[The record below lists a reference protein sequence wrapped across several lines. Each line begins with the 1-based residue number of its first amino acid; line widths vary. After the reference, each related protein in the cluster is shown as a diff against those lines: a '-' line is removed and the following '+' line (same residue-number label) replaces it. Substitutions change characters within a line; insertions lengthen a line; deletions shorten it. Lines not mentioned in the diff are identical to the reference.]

1 MGEDKFIP
9 PSELIIN
16 PDNSIYH
23 LKLRPDEIADTII
36 TVGDPDRVT
45 MVSKHLDKIHLERS
59 CREFKTI
66 TGELAGK
73 PITIISTGIGTDNI
87 DIVFNELDALAN
99 IDFNTRLVKDTFRQL
114 TFIRIG
120 TSGAISE
127 KVPLDSFI
135 VSHHAIGFEGLLNFY
150 ESDHV
155 RNKEIEAQVKTDLNY
170 YAVDADLKLAQS
182 FSHFA
187 QSGLTITANGFYGPQ
202 SRELRLSHKFDI
214 QKIAS
219 NINYKG
225 ISPTNLEMETAGIY
239 GMAALLGHK
248 AISLNAILAN
258 RVTNEFSS
266 QPGETVKRLIE
277 ETLGVLENPKGL

>member
-45 MVSKHLDKIHLERS
+45 MVSQYLDKIHLERS

-66 TGELAGK
+66 TGELAGQ
-73 PITIISTGIGTDNI
+73 PLTIISTGIGTDNI

-99 IDFNTRLVKDTFRQL
+99 IDFTTRQIKDNQRQL

-120 TSGAISE
+120 TSGAIS
-127 KVPLDSFI
+127 KDIPLDSFI

-150 ESDHV
+150 DAHHV
-155 RNKEIEAQVKTDLNY
+155 RNAELEKQVVTDLNY
-170 YAVDADLKLAQS
+170 YAVDANTDLIEV
-182 FSHFA
+182 FSKIA
-187 QSGLTITANGFYGPQ
+187 KPGITITANGFYGPQ
-202 SRELRLSHKFDI
+202 SRQLRLKHSFNVPT
-214 QKIAS
+214 IAS
-219 NINYKG
+219 NIKYKG
-225 ISPTNLEMETAGIY
+225 LSPTNLEMETAGIY

-258 RVTNEFSS
+258 RVTNEFSG
-266 QPGETVKRLIE
+266 QPAKTVKSLVEQSLSIIQQ
-277 ETLGVLENPKGL
+277 L